1 MPNILKKQRSSS
13 IRFTSSSR
21 HQALYE
27 FEMIINS
34 AYIEMRL
41 ILFYQISKVKKK
53 SYFFWRFTIFMFGH
67 NRFDNVT

>member
-34 AYIEMRL
+34 PYIEMRL
-41 ILFYQISKVKKK
+41 ILFYQISKVKKIA
-53 SYFFWRFTIFMFGH
+53 YFF
-67 NRFDNVT
+67 